1 MSRESNTP
9 RETGRQGHGEQPAPM
24 HGWPAVLRPKALA
37 RHRLRPAVGALAAT
51 AVAAFIYRGQ
61 PEAGFAI
68 LAVIGVAAGWLLFG
82 RVSTLIC
89 SAEVVVILAC
99 LRLGIA
105 PWPVALVHTAVVV
118 SLTGLAHLAADGFAM
133 DGTSADHERRLAGLT
148 FLLET
153 AESLAG
159 AADRDV
165 VLNTAVRAT
174 AQGVSRAGNNLP
186 SHASF
191 HEVVGQQAKVVVV
204 GNDPAEQEIATGFEY
219 PVERNQAA
227 RMAIHAGRPA
237 FVRPDHLSGPLRE
250 LADRLGWHV
259 LIMAPVYSGGSLQG
273 LLAATARD
281 HPAVD
286 RFQQYMLRTLA
297 RLTSLSLDSAAAR
310 NQVLSGAGKPDAIE
324 PPLPSLFPGVVAA
337 LRDAVQPIKDRIL
350 QAPASENGSTRR
362 ADDATRAVGKLDDL
376 ITSLASRA
384 ATDPTTGLLGRELGL
399 AALERDVLR
408 ARRTQT
414 GRHCLA
420 LLRVATPAAANGS
433 ELIRLVADRLRSRLR
448 REDLIFRYA
457 EDEFVCSFADMDSDD
472 AEPIL
477 KRIQTELAHELGY
490 TPFVVG
496 LTSLSRNEPIG
507 DRPADQIQVARYNS
521 A

>member
-1 MSRESNTP
+1 M
-9 RETGRQGHGEQPAPM
+9 
-24 HGWPAVLRPKALA
+24 PAVLRPKALA
-37 RHRLRPAVGALAAT
+37 RYRLRPTLGALAAM
-51 AVAAFIYRGQ
+51 VLAAFIYRSQ
-61 PEAGFAI
+61 PEAEFAL
-68 LAVIGVAAGWLLFG
+68 LAVIGAAAGWFLVG
-82 RVSTLIC
+82 RVATLIC
-89 SAEVVVILAC
+89 SAEVVLVVGC
-99 LRLGIA
+99 LWLGIMH
-105 PWPVALVHTAVVV
+105 WPVALLQIAVVC
-118 SLTGLAHLAADGFAM
+118 SLTGLAHLAADGFPI
-133 DGTSADHERRLAGLT
+133 DDTSADQERRLAGLS

-153 AESLAG
+153 AESLVSAV
-159 AADRDV
+159 DPDV
-165 VLNTAVRAT
+165 VLSTAVRAT
-174 AQGVSRAGNNLP
+174 AHGVSRMGNNRP
-186 SHASF
+186 AHASF

-204 GNDPAEQEIATGFEY
+204 GDDPAEQEIATGFEY
-219 PVERNQAA
+219 PIARNQAA

-237 FVRPDHLSGPLRE
+237 FVRPDHLTGPLRE

-259 LIMAPVYSGGSLQG
+259 LIMAPVYSGGSLHG

-310 NQVLSGAGKPDAIE
+310 SQMLAAAGRHDASE
-324 PPLPSLFPGVVAA
+324 PSLPTLFPGVVAE

-350 QAPASENGSTRR
+350 QTPASENGSTLR

-376 ITSLASRA
+376 ISALASRA

-420 LLRVATPAAANGS
+420 LLRVSTPAAVNGG
-433 ELIRLVADRLRSRLR
+433 ELVRLVADRLRSRLR

-457 EDEFVCSFADMDSDD
+457 DDEFVCSFADMDSND

-490 TPFVVG
+490 TPFVIG
-496 LTSLSRNEPIG
+496 LTSLGRNQPTA
-507 DRPADQIQVARYNS
+507 DRAVDQIQIGQYNS